1 MHAEIF
7 ESAENGT
14 LKVAPHSIPHLQH
27 CPLIPIAAPASTLPT
42 RVESPL
48 WKEGSSARPPTCFS
62 QFMLKSVAP
71 SVLRVSLPL
80 SALPPPRLLAR
91 SPSFS
96 ALTVASN
103 FVAKGPKGMRA
114 RRFHRR
120 RPFDGC
126 RRPPARRPPPLPN
139 GPSTAAPKLRSS
151 HLE

>member
-7 ESAENGT
+7 ESAEDGT

-71 SVLRVSLPL
+71 SVLRVSL
-80 SALPPPRLLAR
+80 R
-91 SPSFS
+91 SPSS
-96 ALTVASN
+96 S
-103 FVAKGPKGMRA
+103 
-114 RRFHRR
+114 
-120 RPFDGC
+120 
-126 RRPPARRPPPLPN
+126 PARSLAFFFCSDGGKQFCRERAERNARAPLSSPSSLRWLPSPARPPP
-139 GPSTAAPKLRSS
+139 AASA
-151 HLE
+151 